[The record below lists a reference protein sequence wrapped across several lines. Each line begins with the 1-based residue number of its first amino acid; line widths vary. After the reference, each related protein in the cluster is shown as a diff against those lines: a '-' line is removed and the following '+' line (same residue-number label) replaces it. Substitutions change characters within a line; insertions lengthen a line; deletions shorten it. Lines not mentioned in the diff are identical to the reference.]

1 MFDKLVLAILKYE
14 DQIWGFIEGKS
25 IERVHL
31 HFCKMILGV
40 KKTTPNVFVYSE
52 LGRIPLQTY
61 RFYDIIKY
69 WLKLLLS
76 SGHKYTKKVY
86 TLLKSDLDARPNV

>member
-1 MFDKLVLAILKYE
+1 
-14 DQIWGFIEGKS
+14 
-25 IERVHL
+25 
-31 HFCKMILGV
+31 MILGV
-40 KKTTPNVFVYSE
+40 KKTTPNAFVYGE
-52 LGRIPLQTY
+52 LGRMPLQTY